1 MNTKELEQLKED
13 GFCGFKTV
21 AELRKNIN
29 IVPELTGVYV
39 LLRPND
45 DEPVFLE
52 KGTGGFFK
60 KKNPNVAFPK
70 LGGLETLQLFI
81 LEKPTFHPKR
91 VREG

>member
-60 KKNPNVAFPK
+60 TKTPNVALPN
-70 LGGLETLQLFI
+70 LGA
-81 LEKPTFHPKR
+81 KW
-91 VREG
+91 VRDPSIVYIGKADI